1 MADDNTQKL
10 KKVTEKA
17 SQIDALKKNVKSLQG
32 DLDTAVLDA
41 KTSGAKYREIATSA
55 GRSVAWVQATLNRLG
70 YQGTRKKKAAT
81 AA

>member
-1 MADDNTQKL
+1 MADNNEQKL

-17 SQIDALKKNVKSLQG
+17 TQIDKLKDNVKSLQG

-41 KTSGAKYREIATSA
+41 KTSGAKYREIAASA

-70 YQGTRKKKAAT
+70 YQGTRKSKKAA
-81 AA
+81 A